1 MERLEE
7 VRASPE
13 NVFLLPPSLGG
24 GLVAQSCLTL
34 GQRRDCSP
42 QAPLSMGFSK
52 QEYWSGLSFPSP
64 GDLAHPGIEP
74 SFLHFREL
82 LYHLSYKGSPY
93 LPSASQGTTSGL
105 QEPNKVGLKHQDS
118 ILELSLPGSLSNPLP
133 VLSGLGKGGG
143 EALPLESPY
152 FLLLAWV
159 TPCTG

>member
-1 MERLEE
+1 MLARCW
-7 VRASPE
+7 
-13 NVFLLPPSLGG
+13 F
-24 GLVAQSCLTL
+24 GLVAKL
-34 GQRRDCSP
+34 CSTFATP
-42 QAPLSMGFSK
+42 WTIACQVPLSMGFSR

>member
-52 QEYWSGLSFPSP
+52 QEYWSGLPFPPP
-64 GDLAHPGIEP
+64 GDLPNLGIEP
-74 SFLHFREL
+74 RLLWLLHWQADSL
-82 LYHLSYKGSPY
+82 PPNHLGSP
-93 LPSASQGTTSGL
+93 L
-105 QEPNKVGLKHQDS
+105 
-118 ILELSLPGSLSNPLP
+118 PLP
-133 VLSGLGKGGG
+133 VCKAKSVVLSGQGI
-143 EALPLESPY
+143 STQ
-152 FLLLAWV
+152 F
-159 TPCTG
+159 